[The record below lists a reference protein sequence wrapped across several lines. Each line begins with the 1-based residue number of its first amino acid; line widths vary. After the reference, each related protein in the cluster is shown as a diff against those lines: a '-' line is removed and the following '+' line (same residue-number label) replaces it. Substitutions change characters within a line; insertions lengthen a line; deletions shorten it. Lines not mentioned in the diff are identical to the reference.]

1 MGWSAGVGEPA
12 TACDVL
18 ALRLWR
24 PHLTTASC
32 FCWQLSARLRDEFI
46 PITERPRVR
55 RHRKFRDQVE
65 DSTRSA
71 PANIAEGFDRSNR
84 EFLRYLNIALG
95 SLRESENHFDE
106 AQGRKYINAA
116 EHLHF
121 RTLAKRAIRASEGLK
136 AYLES
141 RLEGPSQPG
150 PT

>member
-1 MGWSAGVGEPA
+1 MA
-12 TACDVL
+12 TVTHYRDL
-18 ALRLWR
+18 L
-24 PHLTTASC
+24 
-32 FCWQLSARLRDEFI
+32 CWQLSTRLRDEFI

-55 RHRKFRDQVE
+55 WHRRFCNQVE

-106 AQGRKYINAA
+106 ALVRKYLAPV
-116 EHLHF
+116 EHVHF

-141 RLEGPSQPG
+141 RLEKPDQAG